1 MVQRSWHRVTQ
12 VGRTPNVQRL
22 LYLPKSW
29 CDGVGL
35 GAGARVEVVAGRA
48 LVVLPPGSGDLAER
62 VLRLMREGSL

>member
-1 MVQRSWHRVTQ
+1 MVQRSWHRVTV
-12 VGRTPNVQRL
+12 VGRPKGAQRL

-35 GAGARVEVVAGRA
+35 DGGTRVEIVAGRA
-48 LVVLPPGSGDLAER
+48 LVVLPPNSGELTER